1 MDVLWILD
9 GGTLAVLRRA
19 LQPITATK
27 GPHKRPR
34 ITLEEF
40 VAEFYRAVCLRHGA
54 DHGSIGR
61 SQSETRQLVERM
73 CILFDLV
80 DVDSLGVV
88 DWEHFTDFCV
98 YMRGRDS
105 GNQGLEVDEPGAAT
119 GVGEGQEGGITR
131 FVEKLGYTDRS
142 SHCHEIRS
150 MRFVKRLELM
160 VVVEGTAILKI
171 YTPGPLKV
179 RQIEPAIAMRKLI
192 IDTKRS
198 TRIAGPKGKSRGA
211 ANRAASALP
220 PANGTEESMAV
231 LAMDFIGR
239 DNQAAVSCADGYLTV
254 WDLETCKLLRHTRL
268 RDVQVG
274 LRFCRSMDVLTSWGV
289 DEFNHEIIVWD
300 VDKLTVLH
308 VLDGHCEPV
317 KDICEVAPPPLT
329 GNSESAEKPWDPIL
343 VTAGM
348 DHKVVLWNLRLE
360 KAERNFAP
368 KKLFVL
374 LGHYHGVLSLAYSS
388 EHDLILSAGFDFDA
402 SCWDRST
409 SHLHMKLVGHRHS
422 LIGVVIVEHETQRAV
437 TGDESGA
444 FRVWDIQRGHSDHGT
459 CLQSFSLRNT
469 RVSPRSMAVVWKEG
483 LIVAGSKMHVF
494 RAVPTPKAEASPLG
508 AWFSSYTGELCIV
521 LREAVWFDAA
531 TGNPKRRTFGPTHG
545 REITA
550 FCMDARHKKAVVGD
564 QRGGLRVYDG
574 VTGRWV
580 MSANPHRSEVSALLF
595 VEEDNAFISAGW
607 DGMIQVHDARIRS
620 FSATRWKANPRQEEG
635 EQEPVGHRCA
645 FTVRSVVNAHDGDIT
660 LMGASARLG
669 LIATASSDLTV
680 RLWDYG
686 LLRLEEVIV
695 AHRQEITCVRF
706 LDPLPCLATADMTG
720 KVLIWATRPHPK
732 GGALLLMIRNTVITA
747 GNTAPKATGGG
758 GGERRARQVLPTPVT
773 CIAFRHHTAAD
784 SDDADIAAAR
794 SATKK
799 QVAANRKESTSVAG
813 CGEKEELVGQ
823 APPPL
828 PGKGGGTPPI
838 TEINI
843 PTTATPWEVGS
854 ILFTGDELGSIK
866 VWDLTA
872 VLLDKLGPAACGV
885 GGTEDKAAVPPS
897 SFGAASHHF
906 VHYRQGPLDGV
917 GLHAAMRFRELID
930 IGRVLRRGDHLQS
943 EKPEPDGSR
952 DDRLRRAGLD
962 EESGSVRGG
971 RVRNRRPPPAEA
983 KSSADSSSLSAGST
997 TGRSHD
1003 RSPTTRSKQGLL
1015 LGVNR
1020 KPRVRGAKGAS
1031 NPSLSSSLSSR
1042 SVSDACDSQR
1052 RPAGPKEQ
1060 AEATLNARPDDI
1072 DPVFS
1077 WKGHD
1082 DSITSMQIVSTPPCV
1097 LTGSLDSSAR
1107 LFSFGGVL
1115 LGVMAERK
1123 NVAGAA
1129 ARPWRFEPPPNG
1141 RNAEASA
1148 RAMALEQRLKTVRQE
1163 ERQPVPAAVGGGG
1176 PRNSEPPT
1184 NRCGDLSSPPSNAPA
1199 NGSVLGATSTASERG
1214 PTGPRREARTD
1225 RMSPSPSETL
1235 SKAPTETG
1243 RTAAVAV
1250 ETKDLLRTQSAISA
1264 VCLSRIAELTQ
1275 MRVATTVATE
1285 SDARSDSLQA
1295 AEENIE
1301 ERLLSEAQE
1310 GWKNQLRAGVGQSR
1324 LPSAASKEGRH
1335 GYHHNA
1341 RHTRGDSEPP
1351 LSPAQKDIETV
1362 EGPRVTG
1369 RTVRSGG
1376 RPFTCPGPRRKGIT
1390 EKDGVGEGEG
1400 EVNGGG
1406 RISGQA
1412 EKRQGMPLTQRS
1424 AVPLTQRS
1432 TPNLLPTQRSV
1443 LNLASARSNIS
1454 NRSNL
1459 SIRPTVS
1466 TKAAVAKRMA
1476 ADRRRRRM
1484 DYILDGVRRMGQR
1497 EGMVAQLP
1505 ISSPRAGEEDEEEE
1519 EKKKQ
1524 TKGEWGTAGGEG
1536 RGTGTVVI
1544 STRVQEV
1551 LSRFERSVNDDGD
1564 SRDSGPDDEAD
1575 QKVRAMRRQLD
1586 ARIAARQ
1593 EAIRHNERYRRAQR
1607 YDLVTL
1613 QETQQRRHE
1622 AMVGLTGPSGERF
1635 GPYSLDDVLEFQV
1648 FANHLNAQGAEHLTV
1663 RGLVENPDIQA
1674 DPYSHALLQEL
1685 ARSRVLQWNRPLS
1698 LEDLMQLVFHFA
1710 KHDEAKRMVAVMDIV
1725 VLLERLRDA
1734 FLADKDSLVGKNES
1748 LPLHFMNDIDM
1759 AFRATSAEACGT
1771 CTMKELHGVMTRVG
1785 SDLFSCGQEELDRLA
1800 AQCGVV
1806 DGHKELTADDFT
1818 AIIAKLVSLHTTN
1831 TKAAGTHTRE
1841 TKVM

>member
-19 LQPITATK
+19 LQPIAATR
-27 GPHKRPR
+27 GPHKRLR
-34 ITLEEF
+34 ITLDEF
-40 VAEFYRAVCLRHGA
+40 VAEFYRAVCLRPSA
-54 DHGSIGR
+54 DHGPIVR
-61 SQSETRQLVERM
+61 SQSETRQLVEKM

-88 DWEHFTDFCV
+88 DWQHFTDFCV

-105 GNQGLEVDEPGAAT
+105 GNQGLEVDEQGAAT
-119 GVGEGQEGGITR
+119 GAREGQEGGMTR

-150 MRFVKRLELM
+150 MRFVKRLELL

-198 TRIAGPKGKSRGA
+198 TRIAGPKGKSRSA

-308 VLDGHCEPV
+308 VLDGHCEAV
-317 KDICEVAPPPLT
+317 KDICEVAPPPLA
-329 GNSESAEKPWDPIL
+329 GNPESAEKPWDPIL

-348 DHKVVLWNLRLE
+348 DRKVVLWNLRLE
-360 KAERNFAP
+360 KAAKNLAP

-374 LGHYHGVLSLAYSS
+374 VGHYHGVLSLAYSS

-469 RVSPRSMAVVWKEG
+469 RVSPRTMAVVWKEG

-494 RAVPTPKAEASPLG
+494 RAAPTPKVEASPLG
-508 AWFSSYTGELCIV
+508 AWFSSYTGELCVV

-531 TGNPKRRTFGPTHG
+531 TGNPKRRTFGPTDG

-580 MSANPHRSEVSALLF
+580 MSANPHRSEVSSLLF
-595 VEEDNAFISAGW
+595 VQEDNAFISAGW

-620 FSATRWKANPRQEEG
+620 FSATRWKANRRREEG

-645 FTVRSVVNAHDGDIT
+645 FTLRSVVNAHEGDIT

-720 KVLIWATRPHPK
+720 KVLVWATRPHPK

-747 GNTAPKATGGG
+747 GDTAPKAAGGGG

-773 CIAFRHHTAAD
+773 CMAFRHHTASD
-784 SDDADIAAAR
+784 SDPADIAAAR
-794 SATKK
+794 RATKK
-799 QVAANRKESTSVAG
+799 PVVAKRKESTSVPG
-813 CGEKEELVGQ
+813 CGDKEGSIRQ
-823 APPPL
+823 APQPL
-828 PGKGGGTPPI
+828 AGQGGGTPPT
-838 TEINI
+838 TEINM

-854 ILFTGDELGSIK
+854 MLFTGDELGSIK
-866 VWDLTA
+866 IWDLTA

-885 GGTEDKAAVPPS
+885 DGTEDKAALPPS

-930 IGRVLRRGDHLQS
+930 IGRVLRRGGHLQS

-952 DDRLRRAGLD
+952 DARLRRAGLD

-971 RVRNRRPPPAEA
+971 RVRDRRPPPAEA
-983 KSSADSSSLSAGST
+983 KSSADSGSLSAGSI
-997 TGRSHD
+997 TGKSRD
-1003 RSPTTRSKQGLL
+1003 RSPTARRKQGLL
-1015 LGVNR
+1015 LGVDR
-1020 KPRVRGAKGAS
+1020 KPRGRGAKGAS

-1042 SVSDACDSQR
+1042 SVPGACDSQR
-1052 RPAGPKEQ
+1052 RLAGPKEQ

-1107 LFSFGGVL
+1107 LFSLGGVL

-1123 NVAGAA
+1123 NVAGTA

-1148 RAMALEQRLKTVRQE
+1148 RATTLEQRLKAVRQE
-1163 ERQPVPAAVGGGG
+1163 ERQPVPAAVDGGG
-1176 PRNSEPPT
+1176 PPPT
-1184 NRCGDLSSPPSNAPA
+1184 YRCRDLSSPLSKAPA
-1199 NGSVLGATSTASERG
+1199 NGSVLGVTSTASDGG
-1214 PTGPRREARTD
+1214 PTGPTREARTD
-1225 RMSPSPSETL
+1225 RTPTSPGDPL
-1235 SKAPTETG
+1235 SKAPTEKG
-1243 RTAAVAV
+1243 RSVAV

-1264 VCLSRIAELTQ
+1264 ACLSRIKELTQ
-1275 MRVATTVATE
+1275 MRVATTVAAD
-1285 SDARSDSLQA
+1285 SDARSESLQA
-1295 AEENIE
+1295 AEKDIE
-1301 ERLLSEAQE
+1301 ERLLNEAQE
-1310 GWKNQLRAGVGQSR
+1310 GWKHQLRAGAGQSR
-1324 LPSAASKEGRH
+1324 PASASSRQGRH
-1335 GYHHNA
+1335 GYHHNPQPS
-1341 RHTRGDSEPP
+1341 RGDSEPS
-1351 LSPAQKDIETV
+1351 LSPAQKEIEAV

-1369 RTVRSGG
+1369 RTVRSGV
-1376 RPFTCPGPRRKGIT
+1376 RPFTSPGTRREGLT
-1390 EKDGVGEGEG
+1390 EQDGLEGEGEG
-1400 EVNGGG
+1400 GANGGC
-1406 RISGQA
+1406 RIAGQA
-1412 EKRQGMPLTQRS
+1412 EKRQVMPLTQRS

-1432 TPNLLPTQRSV
+1432 TPNVLPTQRSL
-1443 LNLASARSNIS
+1443 LNLDSARSNIS

-1484 DYILDGVRRMGQR
+1484 DYILDGVRRMGQH
-1497 EGMVAQLP
+1497 EGMVSQLP
-1505 ISSPRAGEEDEEEE
+1505 TSSPRAGEEEEEE
-1519 EKKKQ
+1519 EEEE
-1524 TKGEWGTAGGEG
+1524 GRRRRRGGGEK
-1536 RGTGTVVI
+1536 
-1544 STRVQEV
+1544 
-1551 LSRFERSVNDDGD
+1551 
-1564 SRDSGPDDEAD
+1564 EAD
-1575 QKVRAMRRQLD
+1575 
-1586 ARIAARQ
+1586 
-1593 EAIRHNERYRRAQR
+1593 EGG
-1607 YDLVTL
+1607 
-1613 QETQQRRHE
+1613 
-1622 AMVGLTGPSGERF
+1622 VGF
-1635 GPYSLDDVLEFQV
+1635 
-1648 FANHLNAQGAEHLTV
+1648 
-1663 RGLVENPDIQA
+1663 RGLRGKGD
-1674 DPYSHALLQEL
+1674 
-1685 ARSRVLQWNRPLS
+1685 RNRHYIYPR
-1698 LEDLMQLVFHFA
+1698 Q
-1710 KHDEAKRMVAVMDIV
+1710 
-1725 VLLERLRDA
+1725 
-1734 FLADKDSLVGKNES
+1734 G
-1748 LPLHFMNDIDM
+1748 
-1759 AFRATSAEACGT
+1759 G
-1771 CTMKELHGVMTRVG
+1771 
-1785 SDLFSCGQEELDRLA
+1785 
-1800 AQCGVV
+1800 
-1806 DGHKELTADDFT
+1806 
-1818 AIIAKLVSLHTTN
+1818 AI
-1831 TKAAGTHTRE
+1831 
-1841 TKVM
+1841 